1 MNILSAEFI
10 TSATRPSQYPPV
22 NFPEIAFAG
31 KSNVGK
37 SSLINVLVNRKRLV
51 KTSTTPGRTQLINF
65 FDINSSSMTF
75 VDLPGYG
82 YAKVPAA
89 VQKSWKP
96 MIETYLSERPTLKAV
111 IMIMDIRRIPDEKD
125 LYLINWLGHH
135 QIPTIPILTK
145 TDKLKTSEQARQLTL
160 VSTTTGI
167 PGDQIILFSAKTRT
181 GKERIWEAIE
191 RICHAATL

>member
-1 MNILSAEFI
+1 MHILSAEFV
-10 TSATRPSQYPPV
+10 TSAVRSSQYPPPE
-22 NFPEIAFAG
+22 FPEIAFAG

-37 SSLINVLVNRKRLV
+37 SSLINILVNRKRLV

-65 FDINSSSMTF
+65 FNINGRMTF

-82 YAKVPAA
+82 YAKVPISI
-89 VQKSWKP
+89 QKSWKP

-111 IMIMDIRRIPDEKD
+111 VMIMDIRRIPDEKD
-125 LYLINWLGHH
+125 LYLLNWLGHH

-145 TDKLKTSEQARQLTL
+145 TDKLKTSQQLHQLTL

-167 PGDQIILFSAKTRT
+167 PRDQIILFSAKTRI
-181 GKERIWEAIE
+181 GKEPIWEAIE
-191 RICHAATL
+191 RICHATAL

>member
-1 MNILSAEFI
+1 MHILSAEFI
-10 TSATRPSQYPPV
+10 TSATRLSQYPPADL
-22 NFPEIAFAG
+22 PEIAFAG

-37 SSLINVLVNRKRLV
+37 SSLINILVNRKRLV

-65 FDINSSSMTF
+65 FNINSQMTF

-82 YAKVPAA
+82 YAKVPIAI
-89 VQKSWKP
+89 QKSWKP

-111 IMIMDIRRIPDEKD
+111 VMIMDIRRTPDEKD
-125 LYLINWLGHH
+125 LYLLNWLGHH

-145 TDKLKTSEQARQLTL
+145 TDKLKTSQQLHQLTL

-167 PGDQIILFSAKTRT
+167 PRDQIILFSAKTRI
-181 GKERIWEAIE
+181 GKEPIWEAIE
-191 RICHAATL
+191 RICHAAAL

>member
-1 MNILSAEFI
+1 MHILSAEFI
-10 TSATRPSQYPPV
+10 TSATRLSQYPPADL
-22 NFPEIAFAG
+22 PEIAFAG

-37 SSLINVLVNRKRLV
+37 SSLINILVNRKRLV

-65 FDINSSSMTF
+65 FNINSQMTF

-82 YAKVPAA
+82 YAKVPIAI
-89 VQKSWKP
+89 QKSWKP

-111 IMIMDIRRIPDEKD
+111 VMIMDIRRTPDEKD
-125 LYLINWLGHH
+125 LYLLNWLGHH

-145 TDKLKTSEQARQLTL
+145 TDKLKTSQQLHQLTL

-167 PGDQIILFSAKTRT
+167 PRDQIILFSAKTRI
-181 GKERIWEAIE
+181 GKEPIWEAIE
-191 RICHAATL
+191 RICHATAL

>member
-1 MNILSAEFI
+1 MHILSAEFV
-10 TSATRPSQYPPV
+10 TSAVRSSQYPPAE
-22 NFPEIAFAG
+22 FPEVAFAG

-37 SSLINVLVNRKRLV
+37 SSLINILVNRKRLV

-65 FDINSSSMTF
+65 FNINGRMTF

-82 YAKVPAA
+82 YAKVPISI
-89 VQKSWKP
+89 QKSWKP

-111 IMIMDIRRIPDEKD
+111 VMIMDIRRIPDEKD
-125 LYLINWLGHH
+125 LYLLNWLGHH

-145 TDKLKTSEQARQLTL
+145 TDKLKTSQQLHQLTL

-167 PGDQIILFSAKTRT
+167 PRDQIILFSAKTRI
-181 GKERIWEAIE
+181 GKEPIWEAIE
-191 RICHAATL
+191 RICHATAL